1 MTSVEI
7 TLVLLSALLH
17 AVWSTSIKASGDP
30 LSFNLLQGGV
40 TLVLGASVLPF
51 IDYAALPSGLWKWLA
66 LSCLAHG
73 VYAYW
78 LSRAFEHGDLT
89 LVYPIARSTPAILPL
104 VAVPLLGEHITAGGA
119 LGIGVVVAGMWL
131 VQVGASLDWRSFGS
145 PAAGFA
151 LLTLASTVG
160 YSLSDK
166 AAMTELAASPVPG
179 GLPPVLVFYVLMSVG
194 HFVPFVPLVLLHR
207 GARAVA
213 AAARKDLVAASVAS
227 LIGFLGYGL
236 ILKTLETAPASYV
249 VAVRQTSVLFV
260 LVLGI
265 VRLHERPGRARI
277 LGAAVTVVGVALIA
291 WLGK

>member
-1 MTSVEI
+1 MTLVEI
-7 TLVLLSALLH
+7 ALVLVSALLH

-30 LSFNLLQGGV
+30 LTFNLLQGIV
-40 TLVLGASVLPF
+40 TLALGAAVLPF

-73 VYAYW
+73 IYAYW

-131 VQVGASLDWRSFGS
+131 VQAGARLNWRAFSS
-145 PAAGFA
+145 PATRFA
-151 LLTLASTVG
+151 VLTLVSTVA

-166 AAMTELAASPVPG
+166 AAMTELAAEPVPG

-194 HFVPFVPLVLLHR
+194 HLVPFVPLVLLHR
-207 GARAVA
+207 GARTVA
-213 AAARKDLVAASVAS
+213 AAARKDLVAASATS
-227 LIGFLGYGL
+227 LVGFLGYGL

-260 LVLGI
+260 LVLSV
-265 VRLHERPGRARI
+265 VRLRERPGRARV
-277 LGAAVTVVGVALIA
+277 LGAVATVAGVGLIA
-291 WLGK
+291 WLGA